1 MNKKLIRAAADSVNR
16 DLDSK
21 TVWLA
26 ISSWMFPLTDEELVA
41 LAPLIKT
48 ERRVVVGRFEGHIS
62 FSFRDRAPEE
72 DPDLWT

>member
-1 MNKKLIRAAADSVNR
+1 MNRKLVLAAADSVNQ

-21 TVWLA
+21 TLWLA
-26 ISSWMFPLTDEELVA
+26 ISSQIFPLSDED
-41 LAPLIKT
+41 LAAVVPLIKT

-62 FSFRDRAPEE
+62 FAFHDRSPEE